1 MNWTVEVNHQIGGT
15 MIKPSKV
22 SLHTSIFR
30 PNFGLESKILLFDIE
45 KISMKEFKVG
55 KQKFIVITAE
65 DGGDQDYD
73 DTVLTVQYL
82 DTSNQNASA

>member
-1 MNWTVEVNHQIGGT
+1 
-15 MIKPSKV
+15 
-22 SLHTSIFR
+22 
-30 PNFGLESKILLFDIE
+30 
-45 KISMKEFKVG
+45 MKEFKVG